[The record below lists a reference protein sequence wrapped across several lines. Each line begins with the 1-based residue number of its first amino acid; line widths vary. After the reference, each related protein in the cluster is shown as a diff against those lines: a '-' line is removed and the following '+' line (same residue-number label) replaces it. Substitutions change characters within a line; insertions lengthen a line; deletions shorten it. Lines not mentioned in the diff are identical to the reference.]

1 MSEQT
6 VLQAKSATPS
16 FAPTRER
23 GQLAIIVRQ
32 LRRNRAAV
40 VGLVF
45 IILEVVVALAAPWV
59 APYDP
64 LDQSVREALK
74 PPSRQHLLG
83 TDAVGRDLL
92 SRIIY
97 GARISLR
104 VGLIAAGISGIA
116 GVFIGTVAG
125 FRGGWLDEV
134 IMRLIDILL
143 AFPGMLL
150 ALTIIAVLGPGL
162 FNVMIAVGIGSIP
175 SFTRV
180 ARGQTLS
187 VREEDYVLGARVVG
201 CSDARIIFRYIVPNV
216 LPTVIVLTTLRVATA
231 ILTAAGLSF
240 LGLGAQPPTPE
251 WGAILSAARIY
262 LRQAWWFTTF
272 PGLAIMITVLSINLF
287 GDGLRDALDPKLRR

>member
-1 MSEQT
+1 MSEQAA
-6 VLQAKSATPS
+6 LQAKPFEPSWTP
-16 FAPTRER
+16 TGEQ
-23 GQLAIIVRQ
+23 GQLAIVIRQ
-32 LRRNRAAV
+32 LCRNRAAIL
-40 VGLVF
+40 GLAL
-45 IILEVVVALAAPWV
+45 IIIEIIVALAAPWV

-64 LDQSVREALK
+64 LDQSMREALQ

-83 TDAVGRDLL
+83 TDDLGRDLL

-97 GARISLR
+97 GSRISLR
-104 VGLIAAGISGIA
+104 IGLIAAGIAGIA
-116 GVFIGTVAG
+116 GVFLGTMSG
-125 FRGGWLDEV
+125 FHGGWLDEV
-134 IMRLIDILL
+134 VMRLIDILL

-180 ARGQTLS
+180 ARGQTLA
-187 VREEDYVLGARVVG
+187 VKEEDYVLGARVVG

>member
-1 MSEQT
+1 MSEQAA
-6 VLQAKSATPS
+6 LQAKPFEPSWTP
-16 FAPTRER
+16 TGEQ
-23 GQLAIIVRQ
+23 GQLAIVIRQ
-32 LRRNRAAV
+32 LCRNRAAIL
-40 VGLVF
+40 GLAL
-45 IILEVVVALAAPWV
+45 IIIEIIVALAAPWV

-64 LDQSVREALK
+64 LDQSMREALQ

-83 TDAVGRDLL
+83 TDDLGRDLL

-97 GARISLR
+97 GSRISLR
-104 VGLIAAGISGIA
+104 VGLIAAGIAGIA
-116 GVFIGTVAG
+116 GVFLGTVAG

-134 IMRLIDILL
+134 VMRLIDILL

-180 ARGQTLS
+180 ARAQTLA
-187 VREEDYVLGARVVG
+187 VKEEDYVLGARVVG
-201 CSDARIIFRYIVPNV
+201 CSDVHIIFRYIVPNV
-216 LPTVIVLTTLRVATA
+216 LPTVVVLTTLRVATA
-231 ILTAAGLSF
+231 ILTAASLSF